1 MRAVPGAPM
10 HIVVCLKPVPNAQ
23 DIRINPETKTLD
35 RSAAQNVINPPDLNA
50 LELALQL
57 KDMHGAKVTVLS
69 MSPPFAEPFLREC
82 VAMGADDA
90 VLLSDR
96 AFAGSDTYPT
106 SYTLAAGVRAI
117 SGLKAGEYRGSV
129 PPPPTQ
135 ADGKP
140 TPPNAPWVPG
150 KEKPVLGK
158 VDLVITGEETTDS
171 STGQTGPGIAEW
183 NNWPQVTYIKDAQLV
198 RPDGIDQS
206 GRVQDVTGFK
216 VQCTQ
221 DLEGARS
228 IWEADLP
235 AVLSVNLGINTP
247 RAPQLSRKIAAQKQ
261 FELTY
266 WTKEALK
273 DVDPA
278 KLGLK
283 GSPTVVGKIITIEIG
298 DKKTE
303 WIEDADPAVAARR
316 LADALEARGLLK
328 PLKGGK

>member
-1 MRAVPGAPM
+1 M

-23 DIRINPETKTLD
+23 DIKINPETKTLD
-35 RSAAQNVINPPDLNA
+35 RKDAQNVINPPDLNA

-57 KDMHGAKVTVLS
+57 KDKHGAKVTVLS
-69 MSPPFAEPFLREC
+69 MCPPFGEPFLREC
-82 VAMGADDA
+82 IAMGADDA

-117 SGLKAGEYRGSV
+117 SGLKQGEYKGSV
-129 PPPPTQ
+129 PPAPGS
-135 ADGKP
+135 A
-140 TPPNAPWVPG
+140 PNAPWTPG
-150 KEKPVLGK
+150 KEKPVFGP
-158 VDLVITGEETTDS
+158 VDLVICGEETTDS

-183 NNWPQVTYIKDAQLV
+183 NRWPQVTYIKDLTVVGA
-198 RPDGIDQS
+198 DGKPVA
-206 GRVQDVTGFK
+206 GK
-216 VQCTQ
+216 VEGSAKDLKVHCTQ

-228 IWEADLP
+228 TWEAELP
-235 AVLSVNLGINTP
+235 AVVTVNLGINTP
-247 RAPQLSRKIAAQKQ
+247 RSPQLTRKILAQKQ

-266 WTKEALK
+266 WTKDALK
-273 DVDPA
+273 DIDLT

-283 GSPTVVGKIITIEIG
+283 GSPTVVGKILTIDVG

-303 WIEDADPAVAARR
+303 WIEEADPAVAAKK

-328 PLKGGK
+328 GVL

>member
-1 MRAVPGAPM
+1 M

-57 KDMHGAKVTVLS
+57 KDKHGAKVTIVS
-69 MSPPFAEPFLREC
+69 MCPPFGEPFLREC
-82 VAMGADDA
+82 IAMGADDA
-90 VLLSDR
+90 VLVSDR

-106 SYTLAAGVRAI
+106 SYTLAAAI
-117 SGLKAGEYRGSV
+117 RRVSGLKQGEYFGAV

-135 ADGKP
+135 PDGKP
-140 TPPNAPWVPG
+140 TPPSAPWVQS
-150 KEKPVLGK
+150 KPKTVFGP

-183 NNWPQVTYIKDAQLV
+183 NQWPQVTYIKDCTV
-198 RPDGIDQS
+198 VDKDGKPFS
-206 GRVQDVTGFK
+206 GKVEESAAEKGFK
-216 VQCTQ
+216 IHCTQ

-235 AVLSVNLGINTP
+235 AVLTVNLGINTP
-247 RAPQLSRKIAAQKQ
+247 RSPQLTRKIMAQKQ

-266 WTKEALK
+266 WTSN
-273 DVDPA
+273 DIGDIDRT

-283 GSPTVVGKIITIEIG
+283 GSPTVVGKILTIDVG

-303 WIEDADPAVAARR
+303 WIEESDPAVAAKKI
-316 LADALEARGLLK
+316 ADALEARGLLK
-328 PLKGGK
+328 GVL

>member
-1 MRAVPGAPM
+1 M

-35 RSAAQNVINPPDLNA
+35 RSGASNVINPPDLNA
-50 LELALQL
+50 LEMALQL
-57 KDMHGAKVTVLS
+57 KDKHGAKVTVLS
-69 MSPPFAEPFLREC
+69 MCPPFGEPFLREC
-82 VAMGADDA
+82 IAMGADDA
-90 VLLSDR
+90 ILLSDR

-106 SYTLAAGVRAI
+106 SYTLAAGIRAI
-117 SGLKAGEYRGSV
+117 SALKQGEYKGAV

-135 ADGKP
+135 PDGKP
-140 TPPNAPWVPG
+140 TPPSAPWIPG
-150 KEKPVLGK
+150 KDKPVFGP
-158 VDLVITGEETTDS
+158 VDLVICGEETTDS

-183 NNWPQVTYIKDAQLV
+183 NNWPQVTYIKDCTLV
-198 RPDGIDQS
+198 GPDGKPVS
-206 GRVQDVTGFK
+206 GKVEGEAKNFK
-216 VQCTQ
+216 VHCTQ

-228 IWEADLP
+228 VWEADLP

-247 RAPQLSRKIAAQKQ
+247 RAPQLARKILAQKQ

-266 WTKEALK
+266 WTKDALK
-273 DVDPA
+273 DIDPT

-283 GSPTVVGKIITIEIG
+283 GSPTVVGKIITIDVG

-303 WIEDADPAVAARR
+303 WIEEADPATAAKK

-328 PLKGGK
+328 HLK

>member
-1 MRAVPGAPM
+1 M

-57 KDMHGAKVTVLS
+57 KDKHGAKVTIVS
-69 MSPPFAEPFLREC
+69 MCPPFGEPFLREC
-82 VAMGADDA
+82 IAMGADDA
-90 VLLSDR
+90 VLVSDR

-106 SYTLAAGVRAI
+106 SYTLAAAVRRVSA
-117 SGLKAGEYRGSV
+117 LKQGEYHGHT

-135 ADGKP
+135 PDGKP
-140 TPPNAPWVPG
+140 TPPSAPWLKG
-150 KEKPVLGK
+150 KDKPVFGP
-158 VDLVITGEETTDS
+158 VDLVICGEETTDS

-183 NNWPQVTYIKDAQLV
+183 NRQPQVTYIKDCTV
-198 RPDGIDQS
+198 VDKDGKL
-206 GRVQDVTGFK
+206 VTGK
-216 VQCTQ
+216 IEGNGAEKGYKIHCTQ

-228 IWEADLP
+228 VWEADLP
-235 AVLSVNLGINTP
+235 AVATVNLGINTP
-247 RAPQLSRKIAAQKQ
+247 RSPQLTRKIMAQKQ

-266 WTKEALK
+266 WTSNDLG
-273 DVDPA
+273 DIDRT

-283 GSPTVVGKIITIEIG
+283 GSPTVVGKILTIDVG

-303 WIEDADPAVAARR
+303 YIEGGSPEEIAKK

-328 PLKGGK
+328 GVL

>member
-1 MRAVPGAPM
+1 M

-35 RSAAQNVINPPDLNA
+35 RSAASNVINPPDLNA

-57 KDMHGAKVTVLS
+57 KDKHGAKVTIVS
-69 MSPPFAEPFLREC
+69 MCPPFGEPFLREC
-82 VAMGADDA
+82 IAMGADDA
-90 VLLSDR
+90 VLVSDR

-106 SYTLAAGVRAI
+106 SYTLAAAVRRVSSLE
-117 SGLKAGEYRGSV
+117 SGKYHGQT

-135 ADGKP
+135 PDGKP
-140 TPPNAPWVPG
+140 TPPSAPWLKG
-150 KEKPVLGK
+150 KDKPVFGP

-183 NNWPQVTYIKDAQLV
+183 NRWPQVTYIKDCTV
-198 RPDGIDQS
+198 VTPDGKPVSGKIDGPATQY
-206 GRVQDVTGFK
+206 K
-216 VQCTQ
+216 IHCTQ

-228 IWEADLP
+228 VWEAEMP
-235 AVLSVNLGINTP
+235 AVISVNLGINTP
-247 RAPQLSRKIAAQKQ
+247 RSPQLTRKIMAQKQ

-266 WTKEALK
+266 WTSNDLGEI
-273 DVDPA
+273 DRS

-283 GSPTVVGKIITIEIG
+283 GSPTVVGKIITIEVG

-303 WIEDADPAVAARR
+303 WIEAATPEEAAKK

-328 PLKGGK
+328 HK

>member
-1 MRAVPGAPM
+1 M

-35 RSAAQNVINPPDLNA
+35 RSGAQNVINPPDLNA
-50 LELALQL
+50 LELALQF
-57 KDMHGAKVTVLS
+57 KDKYGAKVTVLS

-82 VAMGADDA
+82 IAMGADDA

-117 SGLKAGEYRGSV
+117 SGLKQGEYKGSV
-129 PPPPTQ
+129 PP
-135 ADGKP
+135 AAGSA
-140 TPPNAPWVPG
+140 PNAPWTAG
-150 KEKPVLGK
+150 KDKPVLGK

-183 NNWPQVTYIKDAQLV
+183 NTWPQVTYIKDATLIGK
-198 RPDGIDQS
+198 DGKPVAGKVENVD
-206 GRVQDVTGFK
+206 DFK
-216 VQCTQ
+216 VHCTQ

-247 RAPQLSRKIAAQKQ
+247 RAPQLTRKILAAKT

-266 WTKEALK
+266 WTKDMLK
-273 DVDPA
+273 DIDPT

-303 WIEDADPAVAARR
+303 WIEAATPEEAAKRI
-316 LADALEARGLLK
+316 ADALEARGLLK
-328 PLKGGK
+328 HLKGGN

>member
-1 MRAVPGAPM
+1 M

-35 RSAAQNVINPPDLNA
+35 RSGAQNVINPPDLNA
-50 LELALQL
+50 LELALQF
-57 KDMHGAKVTVLS
+57 KDKYGAKVTVLS

-82 VAMGADDA
+82 IAMGADDA

-117 SGLKAGEYRGSV
+117 SGLKQGEYKGSV

-135 ADGKP
+135 PDGKP
-140 TPPNAPWVPG
+140 TLPNAPWTAG

-183 NNWPQVTYIKDAQLV
+183 NNWPQVTYIKDATLIGK
-198 RPDGIDQS
+198 DGKPVA
-206 GRVQDVTGFK
+206 GKVEDVTDFK
-216 VQCTQ
+216 VHCTQ

-247 RAPQLSRKIAAQKQ
+247 RAPQLTRKILAAKQ

-266 WTKEALK
+266 WTKDMLK
-273 DVDPA
+273 DIDPT

-303 WIEDADPAVAARR
+303 WIEAATPEEAAKK

-328 PLKGGK
+328 QIKGGN

>member
-1 MRAVPGAPM
+1 M

-57 KDMHGAKVTVLS
+57 KDKHGAKVTVLS
-69 MSPPFAEPFLREC
+69 MCPPFGEPFLREC
-82 VAMGADDA
+82 IAMGADDA
-90 VLLSDR
+90 ILLSDR

-117 SGLKAGEYRGSV
+117 SGLKQGEYRGSV

-135 ADGKP
+135 PDGKP
-140 TPPNAPWVPG
+140 TPPNAPWTSG
-150 KEKPVLGK
+150 KEKPVFGP

-183 NNWPQVTYIKDAQLV
+183 NRWPQVTYIKDLKLV
-198 RPDGIDQS
+198 KPDGS
-206 GRVQDVTGFK
+206 PENGKVEK
-216 VQCTQ
+216 VQGYKIHCTQ

-235 AVLSVNLGINTP
+235 TVVTVNLGINAP
-247 RAPQLSRKIAAQKQ
+247 RAPQLARKIMSTKQ

-266 WTKEALK
+266 WTKDALK
-273 DVDPA
+273 DIDPA

-283 GSPTVVGKIITIEIG
+283 GSPTVVGKILTIDVG
-298 DKKTE
+298 GKDTA
-303 WIEDADPAVAARR
+303 WIEAATPEEAAK
-316 LADALEARGLLK
+316 LVVDQLEAKGLLK
-328 PLKGGK
+328 GVY

>member
-1 MRAVPGAPM
+1 M

-35 RSAAQNVINPPDLNA
+35 RSGASNVINPPDLNA

-57 KDMHGAKVTVLS
+57 KDKHGARVTVLS
-69 MSPPFAEPFLREC
+69 MCPPFGEPFLREC

-90 VLLSDR
+90 ILLSDR

-106 SYTLAAGVRAI
+106 SYTLAAGIRAI
-117 SGLKAGEYRGSV
+117 SALKQGEYKGAL

-135 ADGKP
+135 PDGKP
-140 TPPNAPWVPG
+140 TMPSAPWLVG
-150 KEKPVLGK
+150 KEKTVFGK

-183 NNWPQVTYIKDAQLV
+183 NSWPQVTYIKDATLV
-198 RPDGIDQS
+198 GTDGKPVS
-206 GRVQDVTGFK
+206 GKVEQVEDFK
-216 VQCTQ
+216 VHCTQ

-247 RAPQLSRKIAAQKQ
+247 RAPQLARKIMSQKG
-261 FELTY
+261 FEITY
-266 WTKEALK
+266 WTKDALK
-273 DVDPA
+273 DIDPT

-283 GSPTVVGKIITIEIG
+283 GSPTVVGKILTIDVG

-303 WIEDADPAVAARR
+303 WIEDADPAVAAKK
-316 LADALEARGLLK
+316 LADLLEARGLLK
-328 PLKGGK
+328 HLK

>member
-1 MRAVPGAPM
+1 M

-50 LELALQL
+50 LELALQF
-57 KDMHGAKVTVLS
+57 KDKYGAKVTVLS

-117 SGLKAGEYRGSV
+117 SALKQGEYRGNL

-135 ADGKP
+135 PDGKP
-140 TPPNAPWVPG
+140 TPPSAPWLAG
-150 KEKPVLGK
+150 KEKPVLGP

-183 NNWPQVTYIKDAQLV
+183 NGWPQVTYIKDATLIGA
-198 RPDGIDQS
+198 DGEPVS
-206 GRVQDVTGFK
+206 GK
-216 VQCTQ
+216 VDGPATNMKVHCTQ

-228 IWEADLP
+228 TWEADLP

-247 RAPQLSRKIAAQKQ
+247 RAPQLTRKILAAKQ
-261 FELTY
+261 FEISY
-266 WTKEALK
+266 WTKDALK
-273 DVDPA
+273 DIDPT

-303 WIEDADPAVAARR
+303 WIEGADPVVAAKK

-328 PLKGGK
+328 RS

>member
-1 MRAVPGAPM
+1 M

-57 KDMHGAKVTVLS
+57 KDKHGAKVTVLS

-82 VAMGADDA
+82 IAMGADDA

-117 SGLKAGEYRGSV
+117 SGLKQGDYKGSV
-129 PPPPTQ
+129 PPAPGS
-135 ADGKP
+135 A
-140 TPPNAPWVPG
+140 PNAPWTPG
-150 KEKPVLGK
+150 KEKTVLGP

-183 NNWPQVTYIKDAQLV
+183 NQWPQVTYIKDLTVVDA
-198 RPDGIDQS
+198 S
-206 GRVQDVTGFK
+206 GAPVNGK
-216 VQCTQ
+216 VEGDAKNLKIHCTQ

-228 IWEADLP
+228 VWEADLP
-235 AVLSVNLGINTP
+235 AVVTVNLGINSP
-247 RAPQLSRKIAAQKQ
+247 RAPQLTRKIMAQKQ

-266 WTKEALK
+266 WTKDALT
-273 DVDPA
+273 DIDLT

-283 GSPTVVGKIITIEIG
+283 GSPTVVGKILTIDVG
-298 DKKTE
+298 GKKTE
-303 WIEDADPAVAARR
+303 YIEGGSPEEIAKK
-316 LADALEARGLLK
+316 LADALESRGLLK
-328 PLKGGK
+328 DLK

>member
-1 MRAVPGAPM
+1 M

-50 LELALQL
+50 LELALQF
-57 KDMHGAKVTVLS
+57 KDKYGAKVTVLS

-82 VAMGADDA
+82 IAMGADDA

-117 SGLKAGEYRGSV
+117 SALKQGEYKGSV
-129 PPPPTQ
+129 PPAPGS
-135 ADGKP
+135 A
-140 TPPNAPWVPG
+140 PNAPWTVG

-183 NNWPQVTYIKDAQLV
+183 NNWPQVTYIKDATLV
-198 RPDGIDQS
+198 GTDGKPVS
-206 GRVQDVTGFK
+206 GK
-216 VQCTQ
+216 VDGAATNMKVHCTQ

-247 RAPQLSRKIAAQKQ
+247 RAPQLTRKILAQKQ

-266 WTKEALK
+266 WTKDALK
-273 DVDPA
+273 DIDPT

-303 WIEDADPAVAARR
+303 WIEGATPEESAKK
-316 LADALEARGLLK
+316 LADALQARGLLK
-328 PLKGGK
+328 GVL